1 MWFDPQS
8 LVSSAS
14 PPATFATSA
23 TFQADGAAKVAESQ
37 KSQTPT
43 SENQGPKVAES
54 QKSQGP
60 SGCFPEIES
69 RTENPATTTPTPED
83 ARKVGEVLKKATRHV
98 LRVERFSR
106 LGLPAAE
113 AEALAE
119 RLALRDRDF
128 DHRTACA
135 ECANLH
141 GRPGGWRCGNWRQAD
156 VGGPAI
162 PAVFVA
168 EMLQHCRGFRAASQ
182 MISVKVSEGGF

>member
-1 MWFDPQS
+1 MSWLALLKNQKAPEAYATKATKTPQEDEKG
-8 LVSSAS
+8 V
-14 PPATFATSA
+14 FVG
-23 TFQADGAAKVAESQ
+23 FVAY
-37 KSQTPT
+37 P
-43 SENQGPKVAES
+43 QGPFQEKEREAE
-54 QKSQGP
+54 
-60 SGCFPEIES
+60 
-69 RTENPATTTPTPED
+69 TPAATPTPTPKD
-83 ARKVGEVLKKATRHV
+83 TRKVGEVIQKATRHV

-106 LGLPAAE
+106 LGLPVAE

-119 RLALRDRDF
+119 RLTLRDRDF